1 MVIFVVEHQD
11 FITGRIIQHG
21 FSLSLTKAEEEC
33 EALWRRCGGNRLD
46 YWVET
51 YIVKDGE
58 YITFG

>member
-21 FSLSLTKAEEEC
+21 FCLSLVQAEEEC

-46 YWVET
+46 FWVQA
-51 YIVKDGE
+51 YVVKDGE
-58 YITFG
+58 YTTFD